1 LKGSLLVKATN
12 VMGSLRQ
19 SEPSSEKTLDYGVG
33 CARCRLH
40 GVQILNKSVDWTCS
54 SNVYWQHKVQR
65 LEALEIIL
73 QDNAE
78 FEAFNVTFEVNFT
91 DSHHF

>member
-1 LKGSLLVKATN
+1 
-12 VMGSLRQ
+12 M
-19 SEPSSEKTLDYGVG
+19 
-33 CARCRLH
+33 
-40 GVQILNKSVDWTCS
+40 QILNKSVDWTCS

-91 DSHHF
+91 DTQHF

>member
-1 LKGSLLVKATN
+1 LNGSLLVKATN

-19 SEPSSEKTLDYGVG
+19 SEPGSEKTLDYGVG

-40 GVQILNKSVDWTCS
+40 GVQILNKSVDWNCS

-78 FEAFNVTFEVNFT
+78 FEAFNVTFEVNFSDT
-91 DSHHF
+91 NHF